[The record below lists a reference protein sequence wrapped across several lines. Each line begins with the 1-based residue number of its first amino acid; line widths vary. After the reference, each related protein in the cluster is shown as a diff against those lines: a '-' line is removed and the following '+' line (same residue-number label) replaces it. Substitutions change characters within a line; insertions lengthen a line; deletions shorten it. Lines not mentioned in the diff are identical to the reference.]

1 VSLMRKWLGNLE
13 LAARDAQSAGEIRE
27 DVDVR
32 QLAFE
37 IQALAMGGNW
47 SSRLFR
53 DQTAFSSAK
62 AAILRR
68 IDQVSKNVPLRK

>member
-1 VSLMRKWLGNLE
+1 
-13 LAARDAQSAGEIRE
+13 
-27 DVDVR
+27 
-32 QLAFE
+32 
-37 IQALAMGGNW
+37 MGGNW

-68 IDQVSKNVPLRK
+68 IDQVIESVPSRK